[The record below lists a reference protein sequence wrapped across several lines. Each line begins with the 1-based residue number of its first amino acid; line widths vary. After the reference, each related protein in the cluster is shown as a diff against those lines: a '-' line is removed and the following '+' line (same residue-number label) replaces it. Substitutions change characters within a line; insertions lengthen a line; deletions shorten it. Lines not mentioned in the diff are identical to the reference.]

1 MCFIFGICYGLYK
14 KNRGK
19 EIECKIL
26 LVYNLFFVCFVMR
39 EKFFFIFFFYVWF
52 YIGFIK

>member
-39 EKFFFIFFFYVWF
+39 EKFFLFFFF
-52 YIGFIK
+52 MCGFV

>member
-1 MCFIFGICYGLYK
+1 MVCIK

-39 EKFFFIFFFYVWF
+39 EKFFYFFFLCVVLYRI
-52 YIGFIK
+52 YKIKINKF